1 MKDYAK
7 VEHKKVVFVVRV
19 QPEEVPD
26 DKGNEGHAGMFVF
39 LRYHFHLLK
48 DIFLKTDI

>member
-1 MKDYAK
+1 MQGYAK

-26 DKGNEGHAGMFVF
+26 DKGNEGHACMFVF
-39 LRYHFHLLK
+39 LRYSFHLLK
-48 DIFLKTDI
+48 DIFLKTGI